1 MKSKVFIA
9 LGSNIGSLEENL
21 NAALKKISEFG
32 KVQKVSSFYKTKP
45 QGFLD
50 QADFLNAVCLFETD
64 LEPQDLL
71 KKLKETEKL
80 LGRTPNFKDGPRLI
94 DLDIIYYDDIV
105 LNTPT
110 LTIPHPR
117 AHQRMFVMKGL
128 LEIAPDF
135 LHPLLKKTTRE
146 IIENNIAK

>member
-21 NAALKKISEFG
+21 NKALKKIAEFS

-50 QADFLNAVCLFETD
+50 QADFLNGVCLINTD
-64 LEPQDLL
+64 LSPQDLL
-71 KKLKETEKL
+71 KKLKEIEKEM
-80 LGRTPNFKDGPRLI
+80 GRKKTFKDGPRII

-105 LNTPT
+105 LNTPV

-117 AHQRMFVMKGL
+117 AHLRLFVMKGL
-128 LEIAPDF
+128 AEIAPEY
-135 LHPLLKKTTRE
+135 LHPILKKTTRQ

>member
-9 LGSNIGSLEENL
+9 LGSNIGNLEDNL
-21 NAALKKISEFG
+21 HAALKNIEQICTLK
-32 KVQKVSSFYKTKP
+32 KVSSFYKTKP
-45 QGFLD
+45 QGFLE
-50 QADFLNAVCLFETD
+50 QADFLNGVCLIETN
-64 LEPQDLL
+64 LNPQDLL
-71 KKLKETEKL
+71 KKLKETEAQM
-80 LGRTPNFKDGPRLI
+80 GRKKTFKDGPRLI

-105 LNTPT
+105 LNTPN

-117 AHQRMFVMKGL
+117 AHLRLFVMKGL

-135 LHPLLKKTTRE
+135 VHPILKKTTRK

>member
-9 LGSNIGSLEENL
+9 LGSNIGNLEENL
-21 NAALKKISEFG
+21 NNALKKISDFG
-32 KVQKVSSFYKTKP
+32 KIEKVSSFYKTKP
-45 QGFLD
+45 QGFLE
-50 QADFLNAVCLFETD
+50 QADFLNGVCLINTD

-71 KKLKETEKL
+71 KKLKETEKEM
-80 LGRTPNFKDGPRLI
+80 GRTPNFKDGPRLI
-94 DLDIIYYDDIV
+94 DLDIIYYDDII

-117 AHQRMFVMKGL
+117 AHLRMFVMKGL
-128 LEIAPDF
+128 AEIAPDF
-135 LHPLLKKTTRE
+135 VHPILKKTTRE

>member
-21 NAALKKISEFG
+21 NAALKKLAEFG
-32 KVQKVSSFYKTKP
+32 KIEKVSSFYKTKP
-45 QGFLD
+45 QGCLD
-50 QADFLNAVCLFETD
+50 QADFLNGVCLFETD
-64 LEPQDLL
+64 LSPQELL

-105 LNTPT
+105 LNTPS

-117 AHQRMFVMKGL
+117 AHLRMFVMKGL
-128 LEIAPDF
+128 AEIAPDF
-135 LHPLLKKTTRE
+135 VHPILKKTTRE
-146 IIENNIAK
+146 IIANNIAK

>member
-21 NAALKKISEFG
+21 NTALKKLAKFS

-45 QGFLD
+45 QGFLE
-50 QADFLNAVCLFETD
+50 QADFLNGVCLITTD
-64 LEPQDLL
+64 LEPQELL
-71 KKLKETEKL
+71 KKLKEIEKEM
-80 LGRTPNFKDGPRLI
+80 GRKKTFKDGPRII
-94 DLDIIYYDDIV
+94 DLDIIYYDNIV

-117 AHQRMFVMKGL
+117 AHLRMFVMKGL
-128 LEIAPDF
+128 VEIGPDF
-135 LHPLLKKTTRE
+135 SHPILHKTTRE